1 MRPATASG
9 EKPPKMTEWIA
20 PIRAQAS
27 MATAAAG
34 MGTLAIEREPVDP
47 QPWTPGTAVPEQLAP
62 LLGHWYTEGSHLVL
76 SVRQGQLE
84 ARLAAAESPVP
95 VSVVDSTTMGMA
107 MGFAALAGARSAV
120 RGEGF
125 AAVEEVIAKV
135 KAAGKIVGVNAF
147 VPAQADAYAAAGAD
161 YVNVGADVALLA
173 RAAEAL
179 ADRWCPA
186 PIDAAAGGEGAPR
199 ASY

>member
-1 MRPATASG
+1 MGRHCKVQNYALVYEPAVLADGVFIGPSDLSASLG
-9 EKPPKMTEWIA
+9 
-20 PIRAQAS
+20 
-27 MATAAAG
+27 
-34 MGTLAIEREPVDP
+34 
-47 QPWTPGTAVPEQLAP
+47 
-62 LLGHWYTEGSHLVL
+62 LLGQQSHP
-76 SVRQGQLE
+76 E
-84 ARLAAAESPVP
+84 
-95 VSVVDSTTMGMA
+95 VV
-107 MGFAALAGARSAV
+107 
-120 RGEGF
+120 

-186 PIDAAAGGEGAPR
+186 PSDAAADGEGAPR